1 MQYQITEIYSNTV
14 RGGDVLQNDRVIE
27 KIKNGL
33 IVSCQALDDEAMYSE
48 SGGVMPLFAI
58 AALRAGAVGIR
69 ANSVRDILEIK
80 EVVDLPIIG
89 IIKKV
94 YPNCS
99 VYITSTMEEV
109 DALVNAGVDIVALD
123 ATLRIRP
130 DGSMINEFFKEV
142 RKKYPGQLFMADC
155 ATIEECLN
163 AAELGFDFIGTTLSG
178 YTEESK
184 DASMP
189 NFELVEKIVKNTDI
203 PVIAEGCIIEP
214 SQAKKMLEI
223 GAHSVVVGGAITRP
237 QQIAERFV
245 KEIKKV

>member
-1 MQYQITEIYSNTV
+1 METYSNV
-14 RGGDVLQNDRVIE
+14 AGGGDGLQNDRVIE

-33 IVSCQALDDEAMYSE
+33 IVSCQALDDEAMYSKT
-48 SGGVMPLFAI
+48 GGVMPLFAI
-58 AALRAGAVGIR
+58 AAQRAGACGIR
-69 ANSVRDILEIK
+69 ANSVRDIMEIK
-80 EVVDLPIIG
+80 EVIDLPIIG

-94 YPNCS
+94 YPDSCVFIS
-99 VYITSTMEEV
+99 ATMEEI
-109 DALVNAGVDIVALD
+109 DSLVKAGVEIVALD
-123 ATLRIRP
+123 ATLRKRP
-130 DGSMINEFFKEV
+130 DGSIINEFFQEV
-142 RKKYPGQLFMADC
+142 RKKYPNQLFMADC
-155 ATIEECLN
+155 ATLEEGLN

-189 NFELVEKIVKNTDI
+189 NFELVKEIVKNTNV

-214 SQAKKMLEI
+214 TQAKKMLEI

-245 KEIKKV
+245 EEIKKV